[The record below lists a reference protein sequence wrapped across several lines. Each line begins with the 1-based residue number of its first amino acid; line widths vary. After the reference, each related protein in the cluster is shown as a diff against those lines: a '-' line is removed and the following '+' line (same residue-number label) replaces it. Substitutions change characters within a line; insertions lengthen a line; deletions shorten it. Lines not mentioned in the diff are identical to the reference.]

1 MCQIISIANQKGGV
15 GKTTTTLNLGTALAL
30 KGFKVL
36 LIDLDPQANLSS
48 YLGFE
53 GDGKLTISHLMLCSH
68 IIFNLTGITDIP
80 AEEFSKFIRI
90 SEENKISYI
99 PADTNL
105 ANVESY
111 MMNELSREPE
121 MVLKRI
127 LKRENLKNYD
137 YVLVDCLPS
146 LGILSINALTAAD
159 KIIIPVQTGFS
170 VILKEVK
177 DLEEI
182 LG

>member
-1 MCQIISIANQKGGV
+1 MCQIISIANQKDGV
-15 GKTTTTLNLGTALAL
+15 GKTTLNLGTDLAL

-53 GDGKLTISHLMLCSH
+53 WDGKLTISHLMLCSH
-68 IIFNLTGITDIP
+68 IVFNLTGITDIP
-80 AEEFSKFIRI
+80 AEEFSKFIRT

-111 MMNELSREPE
+111 LMNALSRETE

-137 YVLVDCLPS
+137 YVLVYPPS

>member
-53 GDGKLTISHLMLCSH
+53 WDGKLTISHLMLCSH
-68 IIFNLTGITDIP
+68 IVFNLTGITDIP
-80 AEEFSKFIRI
+80 AEEFSKFIRT

-99 PADTNL
+99 PADINL
-105 ANVESY
+105 ANAEK
-111 MMNELSREPE
+111 NTEKRKPKEL
-121 MVLKRI
+121 
-127 LKRENLKNYD
+127 
-137 YVLVDCLPS
+137 
-146 LGILSINALTAAD
+146 
-159 KIIIPVQTGFS
+159 
-170 VILKEVK
+170 
-177 DLEEI
+177 
-182 LG
+182 

>member
-53 GDGKLTISHLMLCSH
+53 GDGKPTISHMMLNIAGNS
-68 IIFNLTGITDIP
+68 GIST
-80 AEEFSKFIRI
+80 EEFSDCIRT

-99 PADTNL
+99 P
-105 ANVESY
+105 VSY
-111 MMNELSREPE
+111 THLRAHE
-121 MVLKRI
+121 
-127 LKRENLKNYD
+127 
-137 YVLVDCLPS
+137 
-146 LGILSINALTAAD
+146 T
-159 KIIIPVQTGFS
+159 
-170 VILKEVK
+170 
-177 DLEEI
+177 
-182 LG
+182 

>member
-1 MCQIISIANQKGGV
+1 
-15 GKTTTTLNLGTALAL
+15 
-30 KGFKVL
+30 
-36 LIDLDPQANLSS
+36 
-48 YLGFE
+48 
-53 GDGKLTISHLMLCSH
+53 MLCSH
-68 IIFNLTGITDIP
+68 IVFNLTGITDIP
-80 AEEFSKFIRI
+80 AEEFSKFIRT

-99 PADTNL
+99 PADINL
-105 ANVESY
+105 ANAESY
-111 MMNELSREPE
+111 LMNALSRET
-121 MVLKRI
+121 VLKRI